1 MINTITHVKPDGQS
15 WVITMTPEMA
25 EAAGV
30 DEGSHVIFFFKEG
43 DVSAEILPPA
53 GEELRGEVRQV
64 VEELGEVFAEMKRR
78 GD

>member
-1 MINTITHVKPDGQS
+1 MSNTTTYIKPEGQS

-30 DEGSHVIFFFKEG
+30 DEGSHMIFYFRG
-43 DVSAEILPPA
+43 GAVSAEILPPISD
-53 GEELRGEVRQV
+53 ELREETRQT
-64 VEELGEVFAEMKRR
+64 VEELGDVFAEMKRR

>member
-1 MINTITHVKPDGQS
+1 MSNTITRVKPEGQS

-30 DEGSHVIFFFKEG
+30 DEGSHVIFYFQDG
-43 DVSAEILPPA
+43 AVSAEILPPA

>member
-1 MINTITHVKPDGQS
+1 MSNTTIHIKPEGQS

-30 DEGSHVIFFFKEG
+30 DEGSHVIFYFKG
-43 DVSAEILPPA
+43 GAVSAEILPPP
-53 GEELRGEVRQV
+53 GDELRGEVRRT
-64 VEELGEVFAEMKRR
+64 VEELGDVFAEMKRR